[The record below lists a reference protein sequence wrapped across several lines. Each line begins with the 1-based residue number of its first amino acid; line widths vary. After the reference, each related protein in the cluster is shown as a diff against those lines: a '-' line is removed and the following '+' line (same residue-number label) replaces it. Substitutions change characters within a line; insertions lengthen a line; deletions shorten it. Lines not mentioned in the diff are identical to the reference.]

1 MATREETMAK
11 RYANTRTSSDG
22 AKGYFGTSLNQQ
34 RGGSGSGSRSGSRS
48 GSGGGIDLGSL
59 LGGLFGGGG
68 NNDEYAQQDFE
79 RQKELMDKMYEMS
92 SPYST
97 YGVTGSNV
105 VDQDGKTIKQT
116 LSPELQ
122 AQYDALLS
130 RSGMTADRVAKMSGS
145 PQELQNYIYNQQQA
159 LLQPSQD
166 QARAQLDEQQI
177 ARGMLG
183 STGGASQRGG
193 LETSIGMQ
201 NQQALANALTQSQG
215 LLDAERGR
223 QSMDMSNALTI
234 AGQPNSMAGIGG
246 SYAAGGNITGSGVSG
261 ASINIAN
268 QLATRDGTRKK
279 SLWDMFGM
287 SSKGGSGG
295 MFGDSLSKIFGA

>member
-34 RGGSGSGSRSGSRS
+34 RGGSGGGSRSGSRS

-122 AQYDALLS
+122 AQYNALLS

-145 PQELQNYIYNQQQA
+145 PQELQNYIYEQQQG

-166 QARAQLDEQQI
+166 RARTQLEEAQL

-183 STGGASQRGG
+183 STGGGVQRGE

-201 NQQALANALTQSQG
+201 NQQALANALAQSQG
-215 LLDAERGR
+215 ILDAERSR
-223 QSMDMSNALTI
+223 QSMDVSNALTM
-234 AGQPNSMAGIGG
+234 AGQPNQMLGAGGQ
-246 SYAAGGNITGSGVSG
+246 YAAGANITGSGVSG

-287 SSKGGSGG
+287 SSKGGSDGL
-295 MFGDSLSKIFGA
+295 FGDSLSKIFGA

>member
-1 MATREETMAK
+1 MARGDYLAK
-11 RYANTRTSSDG
+11 T
-22 AKGYFGTSLNQQ
+22 KGGTTPRGGTSKAK
-34 RGGSGSGSRSGSRS
+34 S
-48 GSGGGIDLGSL
+48 SGGGGINLGSL
-59 LGGLFGGGG
+59 LGGLFGGKSK
-68 NNDEYAQQDFE
+68 NVDYAQQDFD

-105 VDQDGKTIKQT
+105 VDQDGKTIKQS

-122 AQYDALLS
+122 AQYDALLA
-130 RSGMTADRVAKMSGS
+130 RSGMSADKVAEMSGS

-159 LLQPSQD
+159 LLNPSQD
-166 QARAQLDEQQI
+166 RARSQLEEAQL

-183 STGGASQRGG
+183 STGGGVQRGE

-223 QSMDMSNALTI
+223 GSMDMSNALTM
-234 AGQPNSMAGIGG
+234 AGQPNAMTGIGG

-279 SLWDMFGM
+279 SMWDMLGM
-287 SSKGGSGG
+287 SSGGGSGG
-295 MFGDSLSKIFGA
+295 LFGDSLSKIFGA